1 MAGRLFVFAIVSAV
15 AMVSIS
21 AVGSAA
27 NFRAMMEQDVKEIE
41 KRLKLAGD
49 KLAEVNKILTKA
61 VERRMAIL
69 REHKVTPGVRP
80 PISTLITVK
89 SEMDRIR
96 TENHRELMKILSEP
110 EMQIVEEMS
119 ERMRAKIRSIIL
131 GE

>member
-61 VERRMAIL
+61 CASSERRDTTVCLVVAWAMADPADTQL
-69 REHKVTPGVRP
+69 WRTGRRTP
-80 PISTLITVK
+80 
-89 SEMDRIR
+89 
-96 TENHRELMKILSEP
+96 
-110 EMQIVEEMS
+110 
-119 ERMRAKIRSIIL
+119 
-131 GE
+131 

>member
-1 MAGRLFVFAIVSAV
+1 MAGRFFALAIVSAV

-27 NFRAMMEQDVKEIE
+27 NLRAMMEQDVKEIE

-49 KLAEVNKILTKA
+49 KLAEVNRILTKA
-61 VERRMAIL
+61 VERRMTIL
-69 REHKVTPGVRP
+69 RKHDVKPGVRP
-80 PISTLITVK
+80 PISTLLTVK
-89 SEMDRIR
+89 EEMDKTR